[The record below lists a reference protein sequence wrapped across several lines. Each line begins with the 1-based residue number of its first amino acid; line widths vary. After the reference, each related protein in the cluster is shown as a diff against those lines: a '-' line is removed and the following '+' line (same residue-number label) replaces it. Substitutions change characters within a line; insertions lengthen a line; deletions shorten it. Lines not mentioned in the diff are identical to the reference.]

1 MFYQRS
7 FEVSSGSQ
15 NAGESLS
22 QPWKDE
28 LNARL
33 AATRSR
39 RSHKAAQQA
48 SLPGLEE
55 VSQKVES
62 RASRLAAKVAERYAN
77 APSYSD
83 VIAAELR
90 AQKQA
95 AAVAP
100 APAVKAIPVVSQDAG
115 FAASKEE
122 LLSKAV
128 VVPDDLEIAP
138 VVSPEEVVEEPIPI
152 VPLAVNVI
160 EIPRELVASRKAR
173 PRREEGPLRET
184 ADAEGRSQLK
194 IFEVEQESISQTVSI
209 GSAALHWSPI
219 RLEESDSSPAP
230 QRGVA
235 LPTQTPFK
243 TASLEDRIMAGIFD
257 LALVIAA
264 FAIFVLV
271 FVSCTAHP
279 PVGKPAALAA
289 GGVLV
294 GFGLLYQLLFFRF
307 SESTPGM
314 RYARIALCTFEDENP
329 SRKAMCRRVYYGLLS
344 AAPLGLGFLWAL
356 FDGDRLSWHDR
367 LTRCYQRSY

>member
-1 MFYQRS
+1 VLSQRS

-15 NAGESLS
+15 NVGESLS

-100 APAVKAIPVVSQDAG
+100 TPATKPIPVVSQAAG
-115 FAASKEE
+115 KEE
-122 LLSKAV
+122 LLSKSA

-160 EIPRELVASRKAR
+160 EIPRELVAVRKVR

-184 ADAEGRSQLK
+184 PDAEERSQLK
-194 IFEVEQESISQTVSI
+194 IFEVEQESVSQTVSI

-230 QRGVA
+230 QHGA
-235 LPTQTPFK
+235 AILTQTPFK

-257 LALVIAA
+257 LALVVAA

-307 SESTPGM
+307 SEGTPGM